1 MVEAIAALIHPDRGR
16 ARRLTALLEGLG
28 VSTLPASYGLSE
40 AGWRALVIEASQG
53 ERGRNFIG
61 RHDLAA

>member
-1 MVEAIAALIHPDRGR
+1 LIAF
-16 ARRLTALLEGLG
+16 LEGLG
-28 VSTLPASYGLSE
+28 VSTDPASYGLS
-40 AGWRALVIEASQG
+40 AADWRALVVKASQG